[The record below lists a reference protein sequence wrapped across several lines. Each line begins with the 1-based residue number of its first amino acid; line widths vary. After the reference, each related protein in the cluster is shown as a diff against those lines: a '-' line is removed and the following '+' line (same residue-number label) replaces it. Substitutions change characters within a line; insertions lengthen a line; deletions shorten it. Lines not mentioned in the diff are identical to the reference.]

1 MIQWHRGHKKCYFT
15 IVPTKLWEEFRSLPS
30 FAYNPHIKSAHAYI
44 KTKDATLTF
53 MWLRK
58 AHYNVMCR
66 TMKPFEANILA
77 GRAKTVDAKHY
88 AMYELDLMSSNYIN
102 TWSKFGI
109 NDI

>member
-1 MIQWHRGHKKCYFT
+1 
-15 IVPTKLWEEFRSLPS
+15 
-30 FAYNPHIKSAHAYI
+30 
-44 KTKDATLTF
+44 
-53 MWLRK
+53 
-58 AHYNVMCR
+58 MCR
-66 TMKPFEANILA
+66 SMKPFEANILA

>member
-1 MIQWHRGHKKCYFT
+1 MQDGDSVTPRTGYLGT
-15 IVPTKLWEEFRSLPS
+15 S
-30 FAYNPHIKSAHAYI
+30 
-44 KTKDATLTF
+44 
-53 MWLRK
+53 
-58 AHYNVMCR
+58 CR